1 MSLQNPVAP
10 RTDRRVSV
18 KPSHL
23 PYHLLVLLIGLF
35 PAALPAQQTNPA
47 SPQQSIKIDFGD
59 KPAPA
64 PVEAPPTET
73 PPPTP
78 IPAPAPPSDVLPLG
92 FAANFVGQGPLE
104 GIPFIWSGPLK
115 AWRSFAPYTN
125 ASGTKPSDVEIGQL
139 ASTLQSDGL
148 LLPPFLLRLDDE
160 QHLLIATSPA
170 AAPPPPPP
178 SATFPKVIIA
188 RGGFPSWHFGWKDS
202 AKGWVSDRQLRIQFE
217 SERDRDRDIR
227 TWINQ
232 SNFPKGSSFYIDS
245 DNRVVVTPP

>member
-1 MSLQNPVAP
+1 
-10 RTDRRVSV
+10 
-18 KPSHL
+18 
-23 PYHLLVLLIGLF
+23 LL
-35 PAALPAQQTNPA
+35 PAALAAQQTNPA
-47 SPQQSIKIDFGD
+47 PPQETIKIDFGD

-115 AWRSFAPYTN
+115 AWRSFWPYTN
-125 ASGTKPSDVEIGQL
+125 STGTKPSDVEIQQL

-148 LLPPFLLRLDDE
+148 LLPQFQLRLDDQ

-170 AAPPPPPP
+170 ASPPPLPPGRP
-178 SATFPKVIIA
+178 RGNAPATIIG

-202 AKGWVSDRQLRIQFE
+202 AKGWVSDRQLRIQFS
-217 SERDRDRDIR
+217 SEKDRDRDIQ

-232 SNFPKGSSFYIDS
+232 SRFPKGSSFYIDS
-245 DNRVVVTPP
+245 DGKVVVTPP

>member
-1 MSLQNPVAP
+1 MPLPDPTTPQTEPQ
-10 RTDRRVSV
+10 VSV
-18 KPSHL
+18 NPMHL
-23 PYHLLVLLIGLF
+23 PSRLLALLIGLL

-47 SPQQSIKIDFGD
+47 PPQESIKIDFGD

-64 PVEAPPTET
+64 SVDAPPNVTQ
-73 PPPTP
+73 PTP
-78 IPAPAPPSDVLPLG
+78 NPAPTPPSDVLPLG
-92 FAANFVGQGPLE
+92 FSANFVGQGPLE

-125 ASGTKPSDVEIGQL
+125 ASGNKPSDAEVGQL
-139 ASTLQSDGL
+139 AATLQSDGL
-148 LLPPFLLRLDDE
+148 LLPQFLLRLDGQ

-178 SATFPKVIIA
+178 SATFPKDIIA